1 MRGIK
6 WGHIVLAISAAAI
19 ATVPSFAGASGSP
32 DTVRYRDRMDGS
44 KLRLATRDGHVRD
57 IVFHGDTE
65 CRRANG
71 NPVEPWAGTGVTSAF
86 NDTRLA
92 KSGDFHSRQ
101 TYRGHSHLVRDL
113 AGNIE
118 SRDAT
123 VRIHFEARVRRNG
136 PYSARCRTGPVEF
149 KLHRVAK

>member
-1 MRGIK
+1 MRGLK
-6 WGHIVLAISAAAI
+6 LRWMGALIVACGFAASTA
-19 ATVPSFAGASGSP
+19 FAGLAGSP
-32 DTVRYRDRMDGS
+32 DSVRYRDRTGDS

-57 IVFHGDTE
+57 IVFHGDTV

-118 SRDAT
+118 SSDAT
-123 VRIHFEARVRRNG
+123 VRIHFEARVTRNG
-136 PYSARCRTGPVEF
+136 PYSARCRTGPVAF
-149 KLHRVAK
+149 KLHRVK